1 MKYLVLVCLL
11 FCSTLYAKDQVTQ
24 SAAVLQD
31 LHVGQKVSLSD
42 KGGMYKVDV
51 LDEGEIGTHQVT
63 ELTSSHLGVI
73 DIVGMTATRIPVTSI
88 SAVSFTNTKK
98 IVKH

>member
-1 MKYLVLVCLL
+1 MKHLVIACLF
-11 FCSTLYAKDQVTQ
+11 FCSTLYAKDQITNP
-24 SAAVLQD
+24 AAVLQG

-51 LDEGEIGTHQVT
+51 LDEGEIGTYQVT

-73 DIVGMTATRIPVTSI
+73 DIVGMTTTRIPVTSI

-98 IVKH
+98 FVKR